1 MPVTPLEPRDY
12 VVVPSVFVLD
22 EFVMSDD
29 KGRPV
34 ANVDKQF
41 LEDIAKNMLGRKAR
55 TGDLSPIVI
64 GHTEDDPKG
73 GAEADGPPVVGYA
86 DNWQVLPFFDTGK
99 FGLAVDCWIL
109 KTEVD
114 RVRRFPRRSSEVWV
128 EAREIDPISF
138 LGATTPC
145 RDLGLLKLSRNVAGT
160 LVALCAA
167 EGDIFAA
174 SEPLKLQRETT
185 MPEVM
190 KDKPAGDADPKQG
203 GDYKELIGKID
214 ALAASIEKLA
224 SGMGAPAA
232 PAEGAAAPGEGEGDD
247 LESLLAQLG
256 GGDEEDDDEED
267 DETVPPA
274 KGRKEEEP
282 VKNFAGS
289 VSKDD
294 DDGNYTDPLKDAPV
308 KNARA
313 DAIEE
318 ENRQLRVRLSRIEIK
333 AELQKAAST
342 GAAVDPEDEAL
353 VSDLVILPEDVRKRT
368 IARLS
373 RTKTVTATG
382 GTVDKVL
389 NAADKSGKKKI
400 ETPEQLAEV
409 VKLARKKGSFN
420 AAAEELGYEV
430 TVRA

>member
-1 MPVTPLEPRDY
+1 MPATPLDPRDY

-55 TGDLSPIVI
+55 TGDLCPIVI
-64 GHTEDDPKG
+64 GHTADDTTG
-73 GAEADGPPVVGYA
+73 SAEAAGPPLVGYA
-86 DNWQVLPFFDTGK
+86 DNWQVIPFFDTGK
-99 FGLAVDCWIL
+99 FGLAVDVWVL
-109 KTEVD
+109 KNEVD

-145 RDLGLLKLSRNVAGT
+145 RDLGLLKLSRNVTGT

-174 SEPLKLQRETT
+174 REPLKLNRETT
-185 MPEVM
+185 MPDLP
-190 KDKPAGDADPKQG
+190 KTDKPADSADPKQG
-203 GDYKELIGKID
+203 GDYKELLGKID
-214 ALAASIEKLA
+214 ALAASVAKLESA
-224 SGMGAPAA
+224 LAGMGGPGGTGAMP
-232 PAEGAAAPGEGEGDD
+232 PEGAAGEGEGDD
-247 LESLLAQLG
+247 LEALLSQLG
-256 GGDEEDDDEED
+256 GDGEGDGVEGDEKE

-274 KGRKEEEP
+274 KGRNEEEP
-282 VKNFAGS
+282 VKN
-289 VSKDD
+289 
-294 DDGNYTDPLKDAPV
+294 
-308 KNARA
+308 ART

-333 AELQKAAST
+333 AELQKVANT
-342 GAAVDPEDEAL
+342 GASVDPEDEAL
-353 VSDLVILPEDVRKRT
+353 ISDLVILPEDVRKRT

-382 GTVDKVL
+382 GTVDRVL

-430 TVRA
+430 SVRV